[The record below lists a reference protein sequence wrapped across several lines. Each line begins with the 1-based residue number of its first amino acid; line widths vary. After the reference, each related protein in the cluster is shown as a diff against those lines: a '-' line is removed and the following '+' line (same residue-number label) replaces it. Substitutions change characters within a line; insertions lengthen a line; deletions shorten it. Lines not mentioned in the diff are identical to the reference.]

1 MPTIKEKVMT
11 ALDKIG
17 TVNGTAAPTSQ
28 DPIVA
33 DVHEYNVATMGESHF
48 KARRDKAKKKLEKQ
62 LNQVQLKKIKN
73 AVEDTI
79 EIGAGTTV
87 TLIDTDTYIVQ
98 LETKNGQSYVD
109 MDELRVILMRR
120 FKLDATKVEALFEEV
135 TKRRAPPQSW
145 KVVER

>member
-17 TVNGTAAPTSQ
+17 NVNGTAAPTSQ

-62 LNQVQLKKIKN
+62 LNQVQLKKINK
-73 AVEDTI
+73 AIEDTI
-79 EIGAGTTV
+79 NDGAGTTV
-87 TLIDTDTYIVQ
+87 TLIDTDTYTVQ
-98 LETKNGQSYVD
+98 LETKNGQSFVD
-109 MDELRVILMRR
+109 IEALKVILMRR
-120 FKLDATKVEALFEEV
+120 FKLDATKCEALFEEV
-135 TKRRAPPQSW
+135 TKRRNPAQSW